1 MWGSRH
7 YRESEASNA
16 GNIWIRNKKRRRRW
30 RQGHCGI
37 KRLEDVGW

>member
-7 YRESEASNA
+7 YREGEASNA
-16 GNIWIRNKKRRRRW
+16 GNIWTRNKKRRRW

>member
-7 YRESEASNA
+7 YRECEASNA
-16 GNIWIRNKKRRRRW
+16 GNIWTRNKKRRW